1 MSPILTPGAASSQ
14 PRRQL
19 VPASLPKGVQLQAG
33 GAAFVHLAIPT
44 RAIYVG
50 ESVPVEIELGLRPG
64 IVTSVNGLPTLNGS
78 DFTLNNLSKQPERRE
93 QAIEGSTFV
102 VLTWHSA
109 ARGGKARR
117 FFLVGGNAA

>member
-1 MSPILTPGAASSQ
+1 MSPILTPGAASM
-14 PRRQL
+14 PAPPPV
-19 VPASLPKGVQLQAG
+19 VPAALPKGVQLQAG

-50 ESVPVEIELGLRPG
+50 ESVPVEIEVGVRPG

-93 QAIEGSTFV
+93 QVIEGSTFV
-102 VLTWHSA
+102 VHDLAQRCS
-109 ARGGKARR
+109 RR
-117 FFLVGGNAA
+117 